1 MTTERIG
8 GGQSNPTY
16 WLRFGARAVVLRKQP
31 AGELLPSAHAVDREH
46 RVMAALAETGVP
58 VPRML
63 HGCADRSVI
72 GTLFYVMEALDGRV
86 VHDFS
91 IPGVT
96 PAERGAMYDSMN
108 DVLARL
114 HRVDW
119 QAVGLGDFGR
129 PGNYFARQIS
139 RWTRQ
144 WHASKT
150 REIPEIDDLI
160 AWLPANL
167 PAGEDETTIVHGDY
181 RLGNLMFHPREP
193 RVIAILD
200 WELSTL
206 GHPLADLAHNC
217 LLWHAS
223 RAMYYG
229 IEDLDP
235 AALGIPTRAGLRAAL
250 LRAHRARGRPRAVPP
265 RVRDVPLRGDL
276 RGHRAARAD
285 RHGGGRRRR
294 EGRPP
299 QRRLRQARPR
309 ADRRLRQPGGAARRA
324 GCMRQRRAPAVHP
337 AQAAAGRFA
346 SSFTVSGSFRLL
358 ANSVSAS
365 SV

>member
-1 MTTERIG
+1 MISLRPDFDTARLETYLKALLPGIKGSMSVERIG

-16 WLRFGARAVVLRKQP
+16 WLRFADRTMVLRKQP

-46 RVMAALAETGVP
+46 RVMAALAATGVP
-58 VPRML
+58 VPKML
-63 HGCADRSVI
+63 HLCTDRSIV

-86 VHDFS
+86 IHDSS
-91 IPGVT
+91 IPGVSQ
-96 PAERGAMYDSMN
+96 AERAAMYDSMN
-108 DVLARL
+108 GVLARL
-114 HRVDW
+114 HQVDW
-119 QAVGLGDFGR
+119 QAVGLAGFGK

-150 REIPEIDDLI
+150 REIPAIDRLI

-167 PAGEDETTIVHGDY
+167 PAGDDETAIVHGDF

-217 LLWHAS
+217 LLWHAT

-229 IEDLDP
+229 VEDLDQ
-235 AALGIPTRAGLRAAL
+235 AALGIPTEEGYVRRYCERTGRGGLTAFHLAFAMFRFAVIFEGIAQ
-250 LRAHRARGRPRAVPP
+250 RARIGT
-265 RVRDVPLRGDL
+265 
-276 RGHRAARAD
+276 
-285 RHGGGRRRR
+285 
-294 EGRPP
+294 
-299 QRRLRQARPR
+299 
-309 ADRRLRQPGGAARRA
+309 
-324 GCMRQRRAPAVHP
+324 
-337 AQAAAGRFA
+337 AAAADAEKVGR
-346 SSFTVSGSFRLL
+346 L
-358 ANSVSAS
+358 SVDYAERAYALIAR
-365 SV
+365 

>member
-1 MTTERIG
+1 MTRADLDFEPARLEPYLKAQLPELSGPMAVERIG

-16 WLRFGARAVVLRKQP
+16 WLRFGERAVVLRKQP

-46 RVMAALAETGVP
+46 RVMAALAGTGVP
-58 VPRML
+58 VPKML
-63 HGCADRSVI
+63 HLCADRSIV

-86 VHDFS
+86 VHDSS
-91 IPGVT
+91 IPGVSS
-96 PAERGAMYDSMN
+96 AERAAMYDSMN

-114 HRVDW
+114 HQVDW
-119 QAVGLGDFGR
+119 QAVGLEGFGR

-150 REIPEIDDLI
+150 REIPAIDQLI

-167 PAGEDETTIVHGDY
+167 PVGDDESAIVHGDF

-193 RVIAILD
+193 RVIAMLD

-217 LLWHAS
+217 LLWHAT

-229 IEDLDP
+229 VEDLDQ
-235 AALGIPTRAGLRAAL
+235 AALGIPAEHDYVRRYCDRTGRRDGMTAFHLAFAMFRFAVIFEGIAQ
-250 LRAHRARGRPRAVPP
+250 RARIGT
-265 RVRDVPLRGDL
+265 
-276 RGHRAARAD
+276 
-285 RHGGGRRRR
+285 
-294 EGRPP
+294 
-299 QRRLRQARPR
+299 
-309 ADRRLRQPGGAARRA
+309 
-324 GCMRQRRAPAVHP
+324 
-337 AQAAAGRFA
+337 AAAADAEKVGR
-346 SSFTVSGSFRLL
+346 L
-358 ANSVSAS
+358 SVDYAERAYALIAAP
-365 SV
+365 

>member
-1 MTTERIG
+1 MTRAALDFEPARLAPYLKAQLPELSGPMTAERIG

-16 WLRFGARAVVLRKQP
+16 RLRFGDRAVVLRKQP

-46 RVMAALAETGVP
+46 RVMAALGATAVP
-58 VPRML
+58 VPKML
-63 HGCADRSVI
+63 HFCADRSII

-86 VHDFS
+86 IHDSS
-91 IPGVT
+91 IPGAA
-96 PAERGAMYDSMN
+96 PPERAAMYDSMN

-114 HRVDW
+114 HQVDW
-119 QAVGLGDFGR
+119 QGVGLEGFGR

-150 REIPEIDDLI
+150 REIPAIDELI

-167 PAGEDETTIVHGDY
+167 PAGDDETAIVHGDF

-217 LLWHAS
+217 LLWHATRS
-223 RAMYYG
+223 MYYG
-229 IEDLDP
+229 VEDLDQT
-235 AALGIPTRAGLRAAL
+235 ALGIPAEADYVRRYCARTGRQDGITAFHLAFAMFRFAVIFEGIAQ
-250 LRAHRARGRPRAVPP
+250 RARIGT
-265 RVRDVPLRGDL
+265 
-276 RGHRAARAD
+276 
-285 RHGGGRRRR
+285 
-294 EGRPP
+294 
-299 QRRLRQARPR
+299 
-309 ADRRLRQPGGAARRA
+309 
-324 GCMRQRRAPAVHP
+324 
-337 AQAAAGRFA
+337 AAAADAEKVGR
-346 SSFTVSGSFRLL
+346 L
-358 ANSVSAS
+358 SVDYAGRAYALIAAP
-365 SV
+365 

>member
-1 MTTERIG
+1 MTRAALDFEPARLAPYLKAQLPELSGPMTAERIG

-16 WLRFGARAVVLRKQP
+16 RLRFGDRAVVLRKQP

-46 RVMAALAETGVP
+46 RVMAALGATAVP
-58 VPRML
+58 VPKML
-63 HGCADRSVI
+63 YFCPDRSII

-86 VHDFS
+86 IHDSS
-91 IPGVT
+91 IPGAA
-96 PAERGAMYDSMN
+96 PPERAAMYDSMN

-114 HRVDW
+114 HQVDW
-119 QAVGLGDFGR
+119 QGVGLEGFGR

-150 REIPEIDDLI
+150 REIPAIDELI

-167 PAGEDETTIVHGDY
+167 PAGDDETAIVHGDF

-217 LLWHAS
+217 LLWHAT

-229 IEDLDP
+229 VEDLDQ
-235 AALGIPTRAGLRAAL
+235 AALGIPAEQDYVRRYCERTGRRDGLTAFHLAFAMFRFAVIFEGIAQ
-250 LRAHRARGRPRAVPP
+250 RARIGT
-265 RVRDVPLRGDL
+265 
-276 RGHRAARAD
+276 
-285 RHGGGRRRR
+285 
-294 EGRPP
+294 
-299 QRRLRQARPR
+299 
-309 ADRRLRQPGGAARRA
+309 
-324 GCMRQRRAPAVHP
+324 
-337 AQAAAGRFA
+337 AAAADAEKVGR
-346 SSFTVSGSFRLL
+346 L
-358 ANSVSAS
+358 SVDYAERAYALIAAP
-365 SV
+365 

>member
-1 MTTERIG
+1 MTRADLDFEPARLEPYLTARLRELSGPMTAERIG

-16 WLRFGARAVVLRKQP
+16 WLRFGDRTVVLRKQP

-46 RVMAALAETGVP
+46 RVMAALGATAVP
-58 VPRML
+58 VPKML
-63 HGCADRSVI
+63 HFCADRSVI

-86 VHDFS
+86 IHDSS
-91 IPGVT
+91 IPGV
-96 PAERGAMYDSMN
+96 PLPERAAMYDSMN

-119 QAVGLGDFGR
+119 QAVGLEGFGR

-150 REIPEIDDLI
+150 REIPAIDRLI

-167 PAGEDETTIVHGDY
+167 PAGDDETAIVHGDF

-217 LLWHAS
+217 LLWHAT

-229 IEDLDP
+229 VEDLDQ
-235 AALGIPTRAGLRAAL
+235 AALGIPAEPDYVRRYCERTGRRDGLTAFHLAFAMFRFAVIFEGIAQ
-250 LRAHRARGRPRAVPP
+250 RARIGT
-265 RVRDVPLRGDL
+265 
-276 RGHRAARAD
+276 
-285 RHGGGRRRR
+285 
-294 EGRPP
+294 
-299 QRRLRQARPR
+299 
-309 ADRRLRQPGGAARRA
+309 
-324 GCMRQRRAPAVHP
+324 
-337 AQAAAGRFA
+337 AAAADAEKVGR
-346 SSFTVSGSFRLL
+346 L
-358 ANSVSAS
+358 SVDYAERGYALIAD
-365 SV
+365 

>member
-1 MTTERIG
+1 VTAMARADLDFDPARLEPYLKAQLPELSGPMTAERIG

-16 WLRFGARAVVLRKQP
+16 WLRFGERAVVLRKQP

-46 RVMAALAETGVP
+46 RVMAALAATAVP
-58 VPRML
+58 VPKML
-63 HGCADRSVI
+63 HFCGDRSVI

-86 VHDFS
+86 IHDSS
-91 IPGVT
+91 IPGVS
-96 PAERGAMYDSMN
+96 PAGRAAMYDSMN

-114 HRVDW
+114 HQVDW
-119 QAVGLGDFGR
+119 QAVGLEGFGR

-150 REIPEIDDLI
+150 REIPEIDQLI

-167 PAGEDETTIVHGDY
+167 PAGDDETTIVHGDF

-217 LLWHAS
+217 LLWHAT

-229 IEDLDP
+229 VEDLDQ
-235 AALGIPTRAGLRAAL
+235 AALGIPAEADYVRRYCARTGRQDGITAFHLAFAMFRFAVIFEGIAQRARIGTAAAADAEKVGRLSVDYAERAYALIAAL
-250 LRAHRARGRPRAVPP
+250 
-265 RVRDVPLRGDL
+265 
-276 RGHRAARAD
+276 
-285 RHGGGRRRR
+285 
-294 EGRPP
+294 
-299 QRRLRQARPR
+299 
-309 ADRRLRQPGGAARRA
+309 
-324 GCMRQRRAPAVHP
+324 
-337 AQAAAGRFA
+337 
-346 SSFTVSGSFRLL
+346 
-358 ANSVSAS
+358 
-365 SV
+365 

>member
-1 MTTERIG
+1 MARADLDFDPARLEPYLKAQLPELSGPMTAERIG

-16 WLRFGARAVVLRKQP
+16 WLRFGERAAVLRKQP

-46 RVMAALAETGVP
+46 RVMAALAATAVP
-58 VPRML
+58 VPKML
-63 HGCADRSVI
+63 HFCGDRSVI

-86 VHDFS
+86 IHDSS
-91 IPGVT
+91 IPGVS
-96 PAERGAMYDSMN
+96 PAGRAAMYDSMN

-114 HRVDW
+114 HQVDW
-119 QAVGLGDFGR
+119 QAVGLEGFGR

-150 REIPEIDDLI
+150 REIPEIDQLI

-167 PAGEDETTIVHGDY
+167 PAGDDETTIVHGDF

-217 LLWHAS
+217 LLWHAT

-229 IEDLDP
+229 VEDLDQ
-235 AALGIPTRAGLRAAL
+235 AALGIPAEADYVRRYCARTGRQDGITAFHLAFAMFRFAVIFEGIAQRARIGTAAAADAEKVGRLSVDYAERAYALIAAL
-250 LRAHRARGRPRAVPP
+250 
-265 RVRDVPLRGDL
+265 
-276 RGHRAARAD
+276 
-285 RHGGGRRRR
+285 
-294 EGRPP
+294 
-299 QRRLRQARPR
+299 
-309 ADRRLRQPGGAARRA
+309 
-324 GCMRQRRAPAVHP
+324 
-337 AQAAAGRFA
+337 
-346 SSFTVSGSFRLL
+346 
-358 ANSVSAS
+358 
-365 SV
+365 